1 MSPVKQTRGLEALLC
16 ACGEL
21 RPDRV
26 AALLP
31 SIEPDVCYDVS
42 YGSATEYVHRFQKL
56 VELLVLMSS
65 NNTLPGFKDA
75 SEDDRVKIVRIIAT
89 KQGLDFGGRWNN
101 RTAPQLAA
109 AAGHAKI
116 LKVLLDAG
124 ASTVGLFERM
134 ASLDKKSPAYV
145 RVLEVIARRASQDPD
160 DVVICMGEQTPEERT
175 AAARARAEREGT
187 VVDVDDESA
196 PKRARGQ

>member
-75 SEDDRVKIVRIIAT
+75 SEDDRV
-89 KQGLDFGGRWNN
+89 
-101 RTAPQLAA
+101 
-109 AAGHAKI
+109 
-116 LKVLLDAG
+116 
-124 ASTVGLFERM
+124 
-134 ASLDKKSPAYV
+134 
-145 RVLEVIARRASQDPD
+145 LEVIARRASQDPD
-160 DVVICMGEQTPEERT
+160 DVVICTGEQTPEERT